1 MRLSTHDGENRV
13 TSTERKSPMHL
24 FSSPILRW
32 DKPFIR
38 KLLVVC
44 LPIVIQN
51 LLSASLNIIDGVMIG
66 QLGDAPYAAVT
77 QATRYVFVFQL
88 FLFGAG
94 SGCSIFFSQHWGTKD
109 VPAMRRVMGLCFR
122 IGLTLAALFCGFA
135 LAAPET
141 AVGIFLPR
149 GESFDYALQYLTMV
163 APGFFL
169 IAIDNVYS
177 TCMKASGLSR
187 REFQNKTGA
196 NSKTTDYTQN
206 MQKSPLPQKALSL
219 YKSHTKGI
227 SFREIS
233 RIG

>member
-1 MRLSTHDGENRV
+1 
-13 TSTERKSPMHL
+13 MHL

-66 QLGDAPYAAVT
+66 QLGDAPYAAVA

-109 VPAMRRVMGLCFR
+109 VPAMRRVMGLCFWR
-122 IGLTLAALFCGFA
+122 RCSAALRWRPRRRRWASSCHAARA
-135 LAAPET
+135 LIMPCN
-141 AVGIFLPR
+141 I
-149 GESFDYALQYLTMV
+149 
-163 APGFFL
+163 
-169 IAIDNVYS
+169 
-177 TCMKASGLSR
+177 
-187 REFQNKTGA
+187 
-196 NSKTTDYTQN
+196 
-206 MQKSPLPQKALSL
+206 
-219 YKSHTKGI
+219 
-227 SFREIS
+227 
-233 RIG
+233 

>member
-1 MRLSTHDGENRV
+1 
-13 TSTERKSPMHL
+13 MHL

-94 SGCSIFFSQHWGTKD
+94 SGCSIFFS
-109 VPAMRRVMGLCFR
+109 
-122 IGLTLAALFCGFA
+122 
-135 LAAPET
+135 
-141 AVGIFLPR
+141 
-149 GESFDYALQYLTMV
+149 
-163 APGFFL
+163 
-169 IAIDNVYS
+169 
-177 TCMKASGLSR
+177 
-187 REFQNKTGA
+187 
-196 NSKTTDYTQN
+196 
-206 MQKSPLPQKALSL
+206 
-219 YKSHTKGI
+219 
-227 SFREIS
+227 
-233 RIG
+233 

>member
-1 MRLSTHDGENRV
+1 
-13 TSTERKSPMHL
+13 MHL

-94 SGCSIFFSQHWGTKD
+94 SGSASFSASTGERRTFPPCAGSWGC
-109 VPAMRRVMGLCFR
+109 AS
-122 IGLTLAALFCGFA
+122 ALG
-135 LAAPET
+135 
-141 AVGIFLPR
+141 
-149 GESFDYALQYLTMV
+149 
-163 APGFFL
+163 
-169 IAIDNVYS
+169 
-177 TCMKASGLSR
+177 
-187 REFQNKTGA
+187 
-196 NSKTTDYTQN
+196 
-206 MQKSPLPQKALSL
+206 
-219 YKSHTKGI
+219 
-227 SFREIS
+227 
-233 RIG
+233 